1 MEFKFPD
8 VGEGIHEGKIV
19 KWKVK
24 EGASVKEDEIL
35 AEVETDKA
43 IVEIPSP
50 FHGRILRL
58 HAREGEEIKVG
69 SVMVTFEGSIKESSD
84 EEISKAEAT
93 KIESKTSTSSTV
105 SSDSQDSAKKA
116 GGVVG
121 FIQES
126 DEGLPIKK
134 RISSGLV
141 KKIQAAPAVREYANQ
156 KGIDLTKV
164 KGTGEYERITKDD
177 VDNFLI
183 SGNKNTDS
191 GSIQSTSQSLSG
203 IKIARKY
210 DMWGFIDRVP
220 YSGIRKVI
228 ADNTKKSYDENVHV
242 TIMGEAI
249 VDDLVKQREKEKKF
263 AEEKGIKL
271 TYLPFI
277 IKALV
282 NSLSKYPQ
290 LNSEIQGTEI
300 IVKKYYNIGIA
311 VDTGDGLYVPI
322 IKRAEQKTVLEI
334 AKEIDDLSSKAFQK
348 KLDPMDFKGG
358 SFTISNL
365 GVSGVKFFTPIINH
379 PQSAILGIG
388 RMYKKPVVKNNKI
401 EISDVLPISL
411 VFDHRVVDGMY
422 AAKFL
427 EDFISNLENV
437 KGLIG

>member
-19 KWKVK
+19 KWKIK
-24 EGASVKEDEIL
+24 EGDLVKEDDIL

-50 FHGRILRL
+50 FHGKILKL
-58 HAREGEEIKVG
+58 HAHEGEEIKVG
-69 SVMVTFEGSIKESSD
+69 SVMVTVEGAEIKP
-84 EEISKAEAT
+84 KL
-93 KIESKTSTSSTV
+93 ESKSNTQPIK
-105 SSDSQDSAKKA
+105 SDSQDSAKKA

-126 DEGLPIKK
+126 DDGLPIKK
-134 RISSGLV
+134 KTSSE
-141 KKIQAAPAVREYANQ
+141 KSQKIQAAPSVREYAAQ
-156 KGIDLTKV
+156 KSVELSRV
-164 KGTGEYERITKDD
+164 KGTGPEGRISKED
-177 VDNFLI
+177 VDNFL
-183 SGNKNTDS
+183 SS
-191 GSIQSTSQSLSG
+191 SVQSKQPMKQSDDESSQSSG
-203 IKIARKY
+203 IKVSRKY
-210 DMWGFIDRVP
+210 DMWGFIDRIP
-220 YSGIRKVI
+220 YSGMRKSI
-228 ADNTKKSYDENVHV
+228 ADNTKRSYYENVHV

-249 VDDLVKQREKEKKF
+249 VNDLVKHKEKEKKF

-277 IKALV
+277 VKALV
-282 NSLSKYPQ
+282 NALNKYPQ

-300 IVKKYYNIGIA
+300 IIKKYYNIGIA

-322 IKRAEQKTVLEI
+322 IKRAEQKTILEI
-334 AKEIDDLSSKAFQK
+334 AKEIDELAAKAFQK
-348 KLDPMDFKGG
+348 KLDPMDLKGG

-365 GVSGVKFFTPIINH
+365 GVSGVKFFTPIINY

-388 RMYKKPVVKNNKI
+388 RMYQKPVVNNNKV
-401 EISDVLPISL
+401 EIANVLPLSL
-411 VFDHRVVDGMY
+411 VFDHKVVDGMY

-427 EDFISNLENV
+427 EEFIGNLEDID